1 VPVRLSLVAPEG
13 APAKSW
19 RFPTTERLVRVV
31 MGPIVEPRQGRLKS
45 LQHKE
50 RLQY

>member
-1 VPVRLSLVAPEG
+1 
-13 APAKSW
+13 
-19 RFPTTERLVRVV
+19 VRVV